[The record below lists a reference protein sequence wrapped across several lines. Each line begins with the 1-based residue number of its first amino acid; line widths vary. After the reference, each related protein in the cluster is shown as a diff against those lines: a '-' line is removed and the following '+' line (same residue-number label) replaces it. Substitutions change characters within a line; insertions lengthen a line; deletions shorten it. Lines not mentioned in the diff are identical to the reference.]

1 MKNMFMSA
9 ASDIQRTL
17 KAFMAVGDNARKWLD
32 VEGMLALEELDPNKD
47 TKESSAWQVQ
57 AEATH
62 LKKSGARIVKQEVTS
77 SGRPARGKKNK
88 KAPPSPDNKTLVT
101 AAKVKKMK
109 PEPKQVKVR
118 EVKVKAEP
126 DLLHKL
132 IQKAASDKMNSEES
146 IALNAVLLSRIT
158 ATPNDS
164 EKSAP
169 PQQKQKV
176 GKAALISD
184 ALPDPKIA
192 ELSTKLD
199 KSLKHSEGLDS
210 KVGDLQAHLLESREE
225 VKKLKNM
232 LSQMAKEKDEAL
244 AALSTVS
251 VERAKLEGQ
260 HTVLRELLNATKQS
274 ASDATG
280 LLFEQLR
287 SNKASPQK
295 KKKKRVRSPAGGAGT
310 PNSQ

>member
-1 MKNMFMSA
+1 MDSFRK
-9 ASDIQRTL
+9 DQRKKELL
-17 KAFMAVGDNARKWLD
+17 K
-32 VEGMLALEELDPNKD
+32 
-47 TKESSAWQVQ
+47 
-57 AEATH
+57 
-62 LKKSGARIVKQEVTS
+62 LKK
-77 SGRPARGKKNK
+77 
-88 KAPPSPDNKTLVT
+88 D
-101 AAKVKKMK
+101 
-109 PEPKQVKVR
+109 R
-118 EVKVKAEP
+118 EVVKGVRDMLNDPRKIDEEIA
-126 DLLHKL
+126 
-132 IQKAASDKMNSEES
+132 KAQ
-146 IALNAVLLSRIT
+146 R
-158 ATPNDS
+158 
-164 EKSAP
+164 
-169 PQQKQKV
+169 
-176 GKAALISD
+176 ISD
-184 ALPDPKIA
+184 
-192 ELSTKLD
+192 ENKLD

-225 VKKLKNM
+225 VKKVKNM